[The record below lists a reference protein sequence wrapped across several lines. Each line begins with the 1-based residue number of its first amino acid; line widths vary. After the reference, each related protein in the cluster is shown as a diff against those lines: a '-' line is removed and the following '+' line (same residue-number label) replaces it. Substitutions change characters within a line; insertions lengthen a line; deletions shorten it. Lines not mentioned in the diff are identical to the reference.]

1 MVAATRPPL
10 EPLSDLPVEEPQR
23 GTSQARTPP
32 HAASQKAT
40 AQRASAAGAPAPEP
54 PKDPAQSG
62 LNFVVPELYLAGSEP
77 TETPAAAPAAA
88 RTPSPGIDSTLEVM
102 LEDPIVDEM
111 LLNSAAASSPATPAP
126 AAAPA
131 PPAAPELT
139 LSDPSA
145 PVVPAGPVPA
155 GGGAARLC
163 GERSGSGAHST
174 RQDSFPGR
182 RHQARGGGH
191 CGPARIFQGGLQACA
206 AVGAGARRR
215 LT

>member
-88 RTPSPGIDSTLEVM
+88 RTPTPGIDSTLEVM

-111 LLNSAAASSPATPAP
+111 LLNSAAASSPANPAP

-131 PPAAPELT
+131 PPPAPELT

-145 PVVPAGPVPA
+145 PVVPAGPVRPAVGSRDSAESDRAAARIPLAKTASLVAATKLAAAGPA
-155 GGGAARLC
+155 GQPASFTAR
-163 GERSGSGAHST
+163 
-174 RQDSFPGR
+174 
-182 RHQARGGGH
+182 
-191 CGPARIFQGGLQACA
+191 
-206 AVGAGARRR
+206 
-215 LT
+215 